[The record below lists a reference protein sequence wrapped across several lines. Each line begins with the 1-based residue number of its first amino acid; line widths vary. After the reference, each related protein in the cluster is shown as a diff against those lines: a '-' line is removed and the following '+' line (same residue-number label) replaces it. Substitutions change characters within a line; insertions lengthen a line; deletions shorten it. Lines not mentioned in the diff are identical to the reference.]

1 MVIGPKTHAAYDRP
15 KLVVDFSEGLQL
27 MCKPTYPR
35 KGYRISKCQKKHIVS
50 DNVRRNDNKCVETI
64 TNRR

>member
-1 MVIGPKTHAAYDRP
+1 MVIGPKTHAAYNRN

-35 KGYRISKCQKKHIVS
+35 KGYRISKCQKILIVS
-50 DNVRRNDNKCVETI
+50 DKTGGNKWSHYYCG
-64 TNRR
+64 